1 MEEKIVEA
9 GSETAEKVI
18 ETAIENVDSDALKY
32 LGAFGVG
39 VIAGVIV
46 YRKALIPA
54 WNWIQEKRKPKEII
68 VEEKTETEPPTEEAE
83 NQDDDSKEEK
93 KSDKK

>member
-1 MEEKIVEA
+1 MEEKIVNA
-9 GSETAEKVI
+9 GSEAAEKVI
-18 ETAIENVDSDALKY
+18 EATIENVDSDALKY

-39 VIAGVIV
+39 VIAGVVI

-68 VEEKTETEPPTEEAE
+68 VDKTETEPPTEQTE
-83 NQDDDSKEEK
+83 NQNDDSDDEEK
-93 KSDKK
+93 SDEK